1 MVTLALLEPFY
12 AFKKEI
18 GPYFVPILAQFMFK
32 TNILE
37 MTKLAPL
44 TALKELFCALILRNS
59 PLTRT
64 KMDISIQFVK
74 EPFQTSIKGKQWPQ
88 WVTDLA
94 QIISNRLHFS
104 GLNYRQRRLK
114 DT

>member
-12 AFKKEI
+12 AFKKEEI
-18 GPYFVPILAQFMFK
+18 GPYFVAILAQFMFK

-64 KMDISIQFVK
+64 KMDISIVK